1 MPSGAEAVVRASGR
15 ASRGHA
21 PRRRIPWALTAA
33 LLAALLLAAGCI
45 EEPPAPPA
53 VEAGSATPAPVA
65 TTGEPLRAET
75 IERLAREVT
84 LRVRNLGC
92 GGLATGSAV
101 AIGSDLL
108 VTNRHVIE
116 GADRLEVTTWD
127 GHTLTVGVAK
137 AATTHDIAVAEVDG
151 GLPDAAAVAAAD
163 VEAGA
168 DVLVAGY
175 PRGGALSIAEG
186 RVTRRT
192 EDLLFGAEAGAL
204 ALDVEVR
211 PGNSGG
217 PVLDAEGRLVGIV
230 YAYAEGDG
238 RGFAV
243 PVSALRDA
251 LEAGEALVDVPDC
264 PPGT

>member
-1 MPSGAEAVVRASGR
+1 MPSGAETTAAARR
-15 ASRGHA
+15 WRPRGLA
-21 PRRRIPWALTAA
+21 AA
-33 LLAALLLAAGCI
+33 LLAALVLAAGCL
-45 EEPPAPPA
+45 EDPPEPPP
-53 VEAGSATPAPVA
+53 VEAGAATPAPA
-65 TTGEPLRAET
+65 AAPGEPLRAET

-101 AIGSDLL
+101 AIGEDLL

-127 GHTLTVGVAK
+127 GRTLTVEVAK
-137 AATTHDIAVAEVDG
+137 AATTHDIAVAEVAG
-151 GLPDAAAVAAAD
+151 GLPDAAAVATGD

-168 DVLVAGY
+168 EVLVAGY

-217 PVLDAEGRLVGIV
+217 PVLDTDGRLVGVV
-230 YAYAEGDG
+230 YAYAQDDG

-243 PVSALRDA
+243 PVSALREA

-264 PPGT
+264 PPGA